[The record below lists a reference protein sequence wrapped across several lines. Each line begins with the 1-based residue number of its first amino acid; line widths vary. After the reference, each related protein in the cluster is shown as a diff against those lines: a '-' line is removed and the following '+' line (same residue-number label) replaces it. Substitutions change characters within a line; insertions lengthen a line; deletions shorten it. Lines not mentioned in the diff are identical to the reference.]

1 MTRQT
6 PSLSQRLELGALIA
20 QAFAD
25 LGRPHEHVDPLVL
38 AWAAFLRDDHA
49 DVATQLSKV
58 DGLSI
63 DLADKLEAAL
73 IKLGVD
79 LA

>member
-1 MTRQT
+1 MSQA
-6 PSLSQRLELGALIA
+6 PLSQQIALGALIA
-20 QAFAD
+20 QAFAE

-38 AWAAFLRDDHA
+38 AWAAFLRGDHA
-49 DVATQLSKV
+49 DVAQHLSHV
-58 DGLSI
+58 DGLST

-73 IKLGVD
+73 AALGVD